1 MKIVVL
7 AGGLSTE
14 RQVALTSGTGVC
26 RALRERGH
34 QAILVDMFLGLESY
48 EGRLEDIFDA
58 PDGLCGDN
66 RVTEEA
72 PDLEAVRR
80 SRKDQ
85 GPSLLG
91 KDVLAVCAMADI
103 VFLAL
108 HGSCGEDGRI
118 QATLDLLGVPY
129 TGSGYLGSGMAM
141 DKSVTKRFLESE
153 GIRTAPWRDVHY
165 TASDIPRLVEELE
178 VPCAVK
184 IVNGGSSIGVEL
196 PETAEKTWGN
206 ALYECFDQ
214 KVEEK
219 LIQPTFITM
228 HPVDV
233 SPLAKRSPKD
243 PRLTER
249 FELFICHSEMGNA
262 FSELNDPID
271 QRERFQKQVELRDK
285 GDDEAGMMDD
295 DFITALEYG
304 LPPTGG
310 LGIGIDRCV
319 MMLTNSDSIR
329 EVILFPTMKPTD
341 VPAKAKASAAQ
352 EEKKEAAIDFSKV
365 KIEPLFEEEVDF
377 ETFSKSDFRA
387 VKIKECS
394 AVPKSK
400 KLLKFV
406 LDDGSEKDRV
416 ILSGIHEY
424 YEPEEL
430 VGKTAIAI
438 VNLPPRKM
446 MGIASEGMLISAVHE
461 EDGHEGLNLLMVD
474 DRIPAG
480 AKLY

>member
-196 PETAEKTWGN
+196 PDT
-206 ALYECFDQ
+206 
-214 KVEEK
+214 
-219 LIQPTFITM
+219 
-228 HPVDV
+228 
-233 SPLAKRSPKD
+233 
-243 PRLTER
+243 
-249 FELFICHSEMGNA
+249 
-262 FSELNDPID
+262 
-271 QRERFQKQVELRDK
+271 
-285 GDDEAGMMDD
+285 
-295 DFITALEYG
+295 
-304 LPPTGG
+304 
-310 LGIGIDRCV
+310 
-319 MMLTNSDSIR
+319 
-329 EVILFPTMKPTD
+329 
-341 VPAKAKASAAQ
+341 
-352 EEKKEAAIDFSKV
+352 KE
-365 KIEPLFEEEVDF
+365 
-377 ETFSKSDFRA
+377 
-387 VKIKECS
+387 
-394 AVPKSK
+394 
-400 KLLKFV
+400 
-406 LDDGSEKDRV
+406 
-416 ILSGIHEY
+416 
-424 YEPEEL
+424 
-430 VGKTAIAI
+430 
-438 VNLPPRKM
+438 
-446 MGIASEGMLISAVHE
+446 
-461 EDGHEGLNLLMVD
+461 
-474 DRIPAG
+474 
-480 AKLY
+480 